1 MCYASTN
8 GAAFQKLFDRVACRV
23 ARSFEK
29 VVLLGF
35 ASAAALIADSSGGP
49 IGGDAAN
56 GFVMLLL
63 VL

>member
-1 MCYASTN
+1 MSDACAHS
-8 GAAFQKLFDRVACRV
+8 AAFQKLFDTVARGVAC
-23 ARSFEK
+23 SFEE
-29 VVLLGF
+29 VMFLGF